1 MKSVQNIFAIK
12 FVKYQDE
19 KPTDRIAYINNAVDV
34 QFNIVFQ
41 AFCQE
46 LSQIKCWDPGNKR
59 NWSQGVAPCVITCI

>member
-19 KPTDRIAYINNAVDV
+19 KPTDRIAYIDNAVDA

-46 LSQIKCWDPGNKR
+46 LSRIKYAGPATNC
-59 NWSQGVAPCVITCI
+59 